1 MSKDRRSILAPLK
14 TLKYLFKKPV
24 THDMKD
30 IFDNP
35 REVADNYRGFHIND
49 WDKCI
54 GCGTCSEIC
63 PTEAI
68 HMVLRSDVAD
78 SEGSK
83 PERPTIDYGRCCFC
97 ALCVD
102 ICTTASLKMSK
113 HYLFNS
119 SNPDDYYFM
128 PTEKVLDKEVKV
140 GYQKT
145 EASDLLDLN
154 RIEMETIDEDGRK
167 DSFIE
172 IVKGYSREQA
182 MAEASRCVECG
193 ICTKTCPAHMNIP
206 EYIKAIWEGDFKEAV
221 EQVYKTN
228 PLPGTCGRICT
239 HNCESVCALT
249 QRGEAI
255 SIRWL
260 KRYIV
265 DNAPQDIY
273 EKVVLEPVSQTID
286 KSIAVI
292 GSGPA
297 GLAAAYYLRTI
308 GYQVDVYE
316 QMPLAGGVLRYGI
329 PKYRL
334 PDESLD
340 KDISFIEKIGVKFHY
355 NSKVGKNITFEEIKK
370 THEAIFFG
378 TGFFEARNLPI
389 PNNDH
394 QDVILAMDY
403 LKLARDYSRGTVE
416 LPNVAPD
423 VVVIGGGN
431 VAFDVARSV
440 VRMQNEKYG
449 KSNVKM
455 TALESREILPADDE
469 EYEEGKEEGIQYFL
483 GNGPQEIVVDEKSGK
498 IKGLKVWKVLSIFD
512 EDKRFNPTYD
522 KTQEQ
527 IIEGSQVY
535 VAIGQMPDYQYIPE
549 EISKQMTINRG
560 RVMTLPNGQVQGVDY
575 IFAGGDI
582 VKGPDVINGIATGHQ
597 AALAI
602 DEYLSK
608 KK

>member
-1 MSKDRRSILAPLK
+1 
-14 TLKYLFKKPV
+14 
-24 THDMKD
+24 MKD